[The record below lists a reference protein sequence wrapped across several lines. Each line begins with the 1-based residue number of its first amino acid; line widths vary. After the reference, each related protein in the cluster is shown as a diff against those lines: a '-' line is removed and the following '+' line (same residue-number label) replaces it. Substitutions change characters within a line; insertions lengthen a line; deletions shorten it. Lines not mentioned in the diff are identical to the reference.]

1 MASLTF
7 LGVSFTAGA
16 KTDICSLESS
26 RYKKGFERRKESPH
40 LAHLLVIRI
49 CQFRQVLLVIHM
61 YGFKLDLVSP
71 VFDQF
76 DGNIFIIAYSHK
88 LLGLCVPI

>member
-1 MASLTF
+1 
-7 LGVSFTAGA
+7 
-16 KTDICSLESS
+16 
-26 RYKKGFERRKESPH
+26 
-40 LAHLLVIRI
+40 
-49 CQFRQVLLVIHM
+49 M

-88 LLGLCVPI
+88 LLGLCVPIWCTHPTDKYIKNWNKNQYFQEQFHIKIWKH